1 MAIQSSQAKA
11 DAQQLDYLGLGPV
24 KRQQVRRSIITD
36 ADTDTDA
43 DADADAGE
51 VAETPK
57 KKGSMLP
64 MLVGAAA
71 VVFLMAQK

>member
-1 MAIQSSQAKA
+1 MAIQSTQARA
-11 DAQQLDYLGLGPV
+11 DAQQRDYLGLRPM
-24 KRQQVRRSIITD
+24 KRQQVARSTAED
-36 ADTDTDA
+36 ADDA
-43 DADADAGE
+43 DDDE

-64 MLVGAAA
+64 ILAGAAA